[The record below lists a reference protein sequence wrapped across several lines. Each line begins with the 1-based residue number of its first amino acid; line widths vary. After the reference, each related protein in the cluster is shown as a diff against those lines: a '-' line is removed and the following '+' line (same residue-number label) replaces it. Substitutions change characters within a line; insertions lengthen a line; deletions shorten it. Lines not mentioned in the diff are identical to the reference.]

1 MPKRKTEK
9 TLEEIITDAE
19 QSVTKARK
27 RRGVLIV
34 VSLIIFLLLVLYG
47 FVMARQRLLDLEAEA
62 FIRAVQTATERARD
76 MGDQPPDIAPPAET
90 QLQQEPEAQPG
101 AALDDTST
109 ADLTATPEP

>member
-19 QSVTKARK
+19 QSVTKTRK
-27 RRGVLIV
+27 RRGFLIV
-34 VSLIIFLLLVLYG
+34 ISLIIFLLLVSFG
-47 FVMARQRLLDLEAEA
+47 FVMVRQRFLDLEAEA

-76 MGDQPPDIAPPAET
+76 MGEQPPDIAPPAET

-101 AALDDTST
+101 GVLDDTPA

>member
-19 QSVTKARK
+19 QSVTKTRK
-27 RRGVLIV
+27 RRVFLIV
-34 VSLIIFLLLVLYG
+34 ISLIIFLLLVLYG
-47 FVMARQRLLDLEAEA
+47 FVMAKQRLLDLEAEA

-76 MGDQPPDIAPPAET
+76 MGDQLPEVAPPAEN

-101 AALDDTST
+101 AVLDDTPA